1 MLLQENKTLILRRDR
16 KLLLPKRRWRAQPFF
31 VTERHNLSFM
41 CHCYWSQY
49 FKGKER
55 GGGGVWGHFMN
66 HIEQKI
72 KMNILSLFS
81 QTRQSFLKHRYN
93 PIYNFLNWSLP
104 STVGYLRFWISP
116 CTRNNYFSL
125 FKITNLCVLN
135 KKKKKKTNL
144 CVPP

>member
-1 MLLQENKTLILRRDR
+1 MFNPPQKKKKKKTTSSRSKIVASREQNSHSKKTLILRRDR

-81 QTRQSFLKHRYN
+81 QTKQSFLKHRYN

-104 STVGYLRFWISP
+104 STVGYLRF
-116 CTRNNYFSL
+116 
-125 FKITNLCVLN
+125 
-135 KKKKKKTNL
+135 
-144 CVPP
+144 